1 MLLRAFRELR
11 SRFSRSYERMS
22 IQRVISLTFT
32 AVAVAGALF
41 IGLSLTLRYS
51 AVNQKMQAQASQQVL
66 AQVNLSLDNHLRRIM
81 RVSDTVYYRLLKNAD
96 LAEGLP
102 TDSLSLLYEE
112 NRDSL
117 VSIAVFDSDGN
128 LVTGAPLS
136 ELKAGANPASQ
147 GWFSTALGQIENI
160 HFSTPHV

>member
-81 RVSDTVYYRLLKNAD
+81 RVSDTVYYRPFEKRRSGRGPSHRQPFA
-96 LAEGLP
+96 
-102 TDSLSLLYEE
+102 
-112 NRDSL
+112 
-117 VSIAVFDSDGN
+117 AV
-128 LVTGAPLS
+128 
-136 ELKAGANPASQ
+136 
-147 GWFSTALGQIENI
+147 
-160 HFSTPHV
+160 